1 MFGEEDEFNT
11 LLTSLT
17 KKNTRTGSLF
27 TSYKFDKK
35 HQVLALYKMRF
46 NINIF
51 HRAKYK
57 FNSDLY
63 VFYLLMSSFF
73 QCQMD
78 QTGGKPQNSPLIT
91 VESSFHGH

>member
-1 MFGEEDEFNT
+1 MFGEEDEFST

-57 FNSDLY
+57 FNSDLC
-63 VFYLLMSSFF
+63 VFVLLNVFF
-73 QCQMD
+73 FSV
-78 QTGGKPQNSPLIT
+78 TNKIKL
-91 VESSFHGH
+91 VENLKIQSYWL